1 MKHVAQWAG
10 FGVLCVS
17 LGLLG
22 TVSPAFSQLSAP
34 QSEQAKQVEGLV
46 NRAAA
51 LIDKNGKATSPNFGR
66 KTANGSTATPICSFT
81 I

>member
-1 MKHVAQWAG
+1 MKHVAQWAV
-10 FGVLCVS
+10 FGVLCIS

-51 LIDKNGKATSPNFGR
+51 QIDKNGKAIFSGR